1 MHYTLIVG
9 ILVCILMGFAAI
21 QYAAAVKTH
30 RLLIR
35 MLPLVLP
42 VLVLVFCI
50 VISALGGASPSV
62 VAENRALAFFLAV
75 PAASA
80 LVGCC
85 MGLILYRL
93 TKESKLPSTEE
104 IG

>member
-9 ILVCILMGFAAI
+9 ILVGILIGFAAI
-21 QYAAAVKTH
+21 QYATAVKSH
-30 RLLIR
+30 RFLIRLL
-35 MLPLVLP
+35 PLALP
-42 VLVLVFCI
+42 VLVLIFCI
-50 VISALGGASPSV
+50 VISALDGTSPSI
-62 VAENRALAFFLAV
+62 VAENRTFAFFLAV

-104 IG
+104 

>member
-9 ILVCILMGFAAI
+9 ILVCILIGFAAI
-21 QYAAAVKTH
+21 QYAIAVKSY
-30 RLLIR
+30 RFLIR
-35 MLPLVLP
+35 LLPLVLP
-42 VLVLVFCI
+42 VLVLIFCI
-50 VISALGGASPSV
+50 VISASDGASSSLA
-62 VAENRALAFFLAV
+62 AENRALAFFLAV
-75 PAASA
+75 PAVSA

-104 IG
+104 